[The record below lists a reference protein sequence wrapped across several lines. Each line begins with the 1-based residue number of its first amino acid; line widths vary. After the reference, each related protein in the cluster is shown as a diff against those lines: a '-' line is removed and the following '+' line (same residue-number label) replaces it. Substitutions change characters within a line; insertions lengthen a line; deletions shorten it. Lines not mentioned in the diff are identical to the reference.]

1 LNHHALPPVSQASH
15 RRPIGA
21 AISRTF
27 WIWARLLGGAAIL
40 AALVWRQGA
49 GPFVDGLRLTSPE
62 SLLTALV
69 VTAGTTLCCAWRWSQ
84 VAQRLG
90 VAVPV
95 RTALAAYYR
104 SQFLNATLP
113 GGVLGDVHRGVRHGR
128 ETGAMGRGLRSV
140 AWDRAIGQAVQA
152 VLALSAVALLVP
164 AVRTPVVLV
173 AVVGVA
179 VLGIAAATLPRR
191 ARLVLV
197 EDLRLLSA
205 VWPRVVLAS
214 AFAATGHVV
223 VFVVAA
229 RTAGVTAPLPELAP
243 LALVVLLVSAVPVG
257 IAGWGPREGASAWVF
272 GAVGL
277 GAAQGLTVAVVYGVM
292 ALDATLPGAVVPVR
306 RSDGVRAPRL
316 EEAAHG

>member
-1 LNHHALPPVSQASH
+1 
-15 RRPIGA
+15 

-40 AALVWRQGA
+40 VALVWRQGA
-49 GPFVDGLRLTSPE
+49 GPFVDGVQRTSPE
-62 SLLTALV
+62 ALLVALA
-69 VTAGTTLCCAWRWSQ
+69 VTAGTTLCCAWRWSL

-95 RTALAAYYR
+95 RTAVAAYYR

-113 GGVLGDVHRGVRHGR
+113 GGVLGDVHRGVSHGR
-128 ETGAMGRGLRSV
+128 ETGAMGRGVRSV
-140 AWDRAIGQAVQA
+140 GWDRAIGQAVQA
-152 VLALSAVALLVP
+152 VLALGAVALLLPGVRAP
-164 AVRTPVVLV
+164 VAVG
-173 AVVGVA
+173 AVVGLA
-179 VLGIAAATLPRR
+179 VLVIVCFTLPRR
-191 ARLVLV
+191 ARRVLV
-197 EDLRLLSA
+197 EDLRLLTV
-205 VWPRVVLAS
+205 VWPHVVLAS
-214 AFAATGHVV
+214 AFAAAGHVV

-229 RTAGVTAPLPELAP
+229 RTAGVSAPLPELAA

-257 IAGWGPREGASAWVF
+257 IAGWGPREGAAAWVF

-292 ALDATLPGAVVPVR
+292 ALVATLPGVAVAVR
-306 RSDGVRAPRL
+306 RGAVPAAPRL

>member
-1 LNHHALPPVSQASH
+1 MSGNA
-15 RRPIGA
+15 RRLEGGTAIG
-21 AISRTF
+21 RTL

-40 AALVWRQGA
+40 AALAWRQGA
-49 GPFVDGLRLTSPE
+49 GPFVDGLRLTSPAA
-62 SLLTALV
+62 LLTALM
-69 VTAGTTLCCAWRWSQ
+69 VTAGTTLCCAWRWSL

-95 RTALAAYYR
+95 RTAVAAYYR

-113 GGVLGDVHRGVRHGR
+113 GGILGDVHRGVSHGR

-152 VLALSAVALLVP
+152 VLALGAVALLLP
-164 AVRTPVVLV
+164 AVRTPVALG

-179 VLGIAAATLPRR
+179 VLILVSATLPRR
-191 ARLVLV
+191 ARLVLI
-197 EDLRLLSA
+197 EDARLLSS
-205 VWPRVVLAS
+205 VWPRLALAS
-214 AFAATGHVV
+214 ALAAAGHVV

-229 RTAGVTAPLPELAP
+229 RTAGVAIPLLELAA
-243 LALVVLLVSAVPVG
+243 LALVVLLASAVPLG
-257 IAGWGPREGASAWVF
+257 IAGWGPREGAAAWVF

-292 ALDATLPGAVVPVR
+292 ALFATLPGAVVAVR
-306 RSDGVRAPRL
+306 RST
-316 EEAAHG
+316 EAAREARPEVAHV

>member
-1 LNHHALPPVSQASH
+1 L
-15 RRPIGA
+15 
-21 AISRTF
+21 
-27 WIWARLLGGAAIL
+27 WIWARLLAGATIL
-40 AALVWRQGA
+40 VALVWRQGA
-49 GPFVDGLRLTSPE
+49 GPFVDGVRLTSPE
-62 SLLTALV
+62 ALLTALV
-69 VTAGTTLCCAWRWSQ
+69 VTAGTTLCAAWRWSQ
-84 VAQRLG
+84 VARRLG

-113 GGVLGDVHRGVRHGR
+113 GGVLGDVHRGVSHGR

-152 VLALSAVALLVP
+152 VLALGAVVLLVP

-179 VLGIAAATLPRR
+179 ALGLAAATLPRR
-191 ARLVLV
+191 VRLVLV
-197 EDLRLLSA
+197 EDLGQLSA
-205 VWPRVVLAS
+205 VATRVVLAS
-214 AFAATGHVV
+214 GLAAAGHVV

-229 RTAGVTAPLPELAP
+229 RTAGVTAPLAELAP

-257 IAGWGPREGASAWVF
+257 IAGWGPREGAAAWVF

-292 ALDATLPGAVVPVR
+292 ALAATLPGVVVPVR
-306 RSDGVRAPRL
+306 RGDGVRAPRL

>member
-1 LNHHALPPVSQASH
+1 MSQTTH
-15 RRPIGA
+15 RRSIGA
-21 AISRTF
+21 DISRTF

-49 GPFVDGLRLTSPE
+49 GPFVDGVQRTSPE
-62 SLLTALV
+62 ALLTALL

-95 RTALAAYYR
+95 RTAFAAYYR

-113 GGVLGDVHRGVRHGR
+113 GGVLGDVHRGLSHGR
-128 ETGAMGRGLRSV
+128 DMGALGRGLRSV

-152 VLALSAVALLVP
+152 VLALGAVALLVP

-179 VLGIAAATLPRR
+179 VLAIVSAALPRP

-197 EDLRLLSA
+197 QDLRLLRT
-205 VWPRVVLAS
+205 VWRRVVLAS
-214 AFAATGHVV
+214 AIAAAGHVV

-229 RTAGVTAPLPELAP
+229 RTAGATAPLAELAP

-292 ALDATLPGAVVPVR
+292 ALVATLPGAVVPVR
-306 RSDGVRAPRL
+306 RGDGVHAPRL
-316 EEAAHG
+316 EEATHG

>member
-1 LNHHALPPVSQASH
+1 M
-15 RRPIGA
+15 
-21 AISRTF
+21 F
-27 WIWARLLGGAAIL
+27 WTWARLLGGAAIL

-62 SLLTALV
+62 ALATALV

-84 VAQRLG
+84 VARRLG

-104 SQFLNATLP
+104 SQFLNVTLP
-113 GGVLGDVHRGVRHGR
+113 GGILGDVHRGMSHGR

-140 AWDRAIGQAVQA
+140 VWDRAIGQAVQA
-152 VLALSAVALLVP
+152 VLALGAVALLMP

-173 AVVGVA
+173 TAVGVC
-179 VLGIAAATLPRR
+179 VLGVVAATLPAR
-191 ARLVLV
+191 ARLVLTD
-197 EDLRLLSA
+197 DLRRLGA
-205 VWPRVVLAS
+205 VWPPVVLAS
-214 AFAATGHVV
+214 ALAATGHVA
-223 VFVVAA
+223 VFVAAA
-229 RTAGVTAPLPELAP
+229 RAAGVTAPLPELMP

-277 GAAQGLTVAVVYGVM
+277 GAAQGLTVAVVYGVI
-292 ALDATLPGAVVPVR
+292 ALVATLPGAVVPVR
-306 RSDGVRAPRL
+306 RGAGAPAPLL
-316 EEAAHG
+316 EEVAHG